1 MFPMV
6 WQVHLV
12 FLMRYGCILFRYR
25 ISMEAEAVRVG
36 STEEISIQP
45 HPASIDSHHRGAIAR
60 ESAPSPPKPRK
71 AAGYSELEL

>member
-1 MFPMV
+1 MV

-25 ISMEAEAVRVG
+25 ISIEA
-36 STEEISIQP
+36 EEISIRP
-45 HPASIDSHHRGAIAR
+45 HPASIDRHHRGAIAR

-71 AAGYSELEL
+71 AAGNSELEL